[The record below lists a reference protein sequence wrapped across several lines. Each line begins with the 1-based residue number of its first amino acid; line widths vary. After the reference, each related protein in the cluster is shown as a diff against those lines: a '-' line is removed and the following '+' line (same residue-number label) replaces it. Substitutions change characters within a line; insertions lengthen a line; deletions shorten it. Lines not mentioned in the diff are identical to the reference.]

1 MFAEQKVRAIR
12 GATTVEKDTK
22 EQVTKRTQELVAKI
36 LEAND
41 IATDNIISVIFT
53 ATDDIKSMFPATAG
67 RAMGLE
73 GVPLLCARELDIQG
87 SLALCIRVLM
97 HVYTTKRP
105 DEIKHVYLED
115 AIVLRGDL

>member
-1 MFAEQKVRAIR
+1 LFAEQQVRAIR

-22 EQVTKRTQELVAKI
+22 EQVIKRTQELVARI

-67 RAMGLE
+67 RAMGLNA
-73 GVPLLCARELDIQG
+73 VPLLCARELDIQG

-97 HVYTTKRP
+97 HVYTTKKP

-115 AIVLRGDL
+115 AVALRGDL